1 MKAHESETDVNKLL
15 RIAAPLVVIGI
26 GVGIF
31 AALHALRPA
40 PDRAEEPPRPVSV
53 FVETVQRADMR
64 LDVTTFGEVRARTD
78 VELVAQI
85 AGRIVAVSPEFTEGG
100 LFAPGEALVVIEDM
114 DHRLALQQ
122 ARTAEVEADLGL
134 QQALATADVA
144 RRQLAGAGNPTAL
157 ALHEPQVHQARAR
170 LEGARARLAQAE
182 LDLQRTR
189 VSLPFAGR
197 IQTTAANV
205 GQYVTPGTSL
215 GRAFAVDVA
224 EVRLPFT
231 DTQLASLGLPIGFA
245 GESPGEP
252 DSPRRVRLSAVVGGE
267 SHVWHGEL
275 VRIDAAIDP
284 STRLV
289 YGLARVREP
298 YGAGASAGGM
308 PLAIGLYVEVLIEG
322 RPVQGAQVISR
333 DALRAGSQ
341 VFVVGSDGLLQIRQ
355 VAVSHSDP
363 ATAVIGAGLA
373 ADEQVVVSSLR
384 NPIEG
389 MRLNAIPRD
398 EATASTVPSFETH
411 GATESDAKDPQQE
424 I

>member
-1 MKAHESETDVNKLL
+1 MNKLL

-26 GVGIF
+26 GVGAF

-40 PDRAEEPPRPVSV
+40 PERVEEPPRPVSV

-64 LDVTTFGEVRARTD
+64 LDVTTFGEVRARTA
-78 VELVAQI
+78 VELVAQV

-100 LFAPGEALVVIEDM
+100 LFAPGEALVTIEDT

-122 ARTAEVEADLGL
+122 ARTAEAEANLGL
-134 QQALATADVA
+134 QQALAAADVA
-144 RRQLAGAGNPTAL
+144 RRQLAGAANPTPL
-157 ALHEPQVHQARAR
+157 ALHEPQVHQARVR
-170 LEGARARLAQAE
+170 LEGARARLEQAE
-182 LDLQRTR
+182 LDLERTR
-189 VSLPFAGR
+189 VTLPFAGR

-231 DTQLASLGLPIGFA
+231 DTQLASLGLPIGYTGA
-245 GESPGEP
+245 ASGAAVAETAAAAAAAAA
-252 DSPRRVRLSAVVGGE
+252 PRRVRLSAAVGGE
-267 SHVWHGEL
+267 THVWHGEL
-275 VRIDAAIDP
+275 VRIDAAVDP

-289 YGLARVREP
+289 YGLAQVEEP
-298 YGAGASAGGM
+298 YGAGVSAQGM
-308 PLAIGLYVEVLIEG
+308 PLAVGLYVEALIEG
-322 RPVQGAQVISR
+322 QPVIGAQVISR
-333 DALRAGSQ
+333 DALRAGNQ

-355 VAVSHSDP
+355 VAVRHADRS
-363 ATAVIGAGLA
+363 AAVIGAGLA
-373 ADEQVVVSSLR
+373 PDEQVVVSSLR

-398 EATASTVPSFETH
+398 EATAAS
-411 GATESDAKDPQQE
+411 GARAATATDDAQGE